1 MKFPY
6 LISALFA
13 ISGYLYGA
21 TPQGDSSFV
30 VDPELGEPFKVHYYN
45 AGEAGEYRAT
55 LIDYPWTHEN
65 KPKASVL
72 YIHGFNDYFFQKEMA
87 QKADS
92 AGYSFYAIDLH
103 KYGRS
108 YREGERLGEVYDM
121 GEYIPELDSA
131 LAKISARDGAP
142 LVLLGHSTGGLIAS
156 VYASRRENGKN
167 LAAIVLNSPF
177 MEMNVNFLLKLA
189 IPLAS
194 KIGSIFPSINI
205 PRPSNTCYSESLH
218 KDYRGQWD
226 YKFQLKTLGS
236 IPVNLGWLTAIH
248 EGHVLVQKGMDL
260 TPPILVMRSSCSI
273 HSDEWVDEYTRCDGV
288 LDVEDI
294 ERYGKTLGR
303 NVRMEVIE
311 DGLHDLYLSKDSV
324 RNNAYR
330 VTFQFLDSIFS
341 NADAVR

>member
-1 MKFPY
+1 MRFWH
-6 LISALFA
+6 LVSALFA
-13 ISGYLYGA
+13 MCGCLHGE
-21 TPQGDSSFV
+21 TLQGDSSFV
-30 VDPELGEPFKVHYYN
+30 ADPELGDPFKVHYYN

-55 LIDYPWTHEN
+55 LIDYPWNHEN

-72 YIHGFNDYFFQKEMA
+72 YIHGFNDYFFQKELA

-121 GEYIPELDSA
+121 GEYIPEIDSA

-142 LVLLGHSTGGLIAS
+142 LVLLGHSTGGLVAS
-156 VYASRRENGKN
+156 VYADRRENGKH

-177 MEMNVNFLLKLA
+177 MDMNVNFLVKLA

-194 KIGSIFPSINI
+194 KIGSIFPSVNI
-205 PRPSNTCYSESLH
+205 PRPSNTCYSESIH

-226 YKFQLKTLGS
+226 YKLQLKTLES

-248 EGHVLVQKGMDL
+248 EGHALVQKGLDL
-260 TPPILVMRSSCSI
+260 VPPILVMRSGCSV
-273 HSDEWVDEYTRCDGV
+273 HSDEWVDEYSRCDGV
-288 LDVEDI
+288 LNVDDI
-294 ERYGKTLGR
+294 ERYGKTLGKD
-303 NVRMEVIE
+303 VQMEVIE
-311 DGLHDLYLSKDSV
+311 GGLHDLYLSQESA
-324 RNNAYR
+324 RNNAYQ
-330 VTFQFLDSIFS
+330 VTFRFLDKVIVKTD
-341 NADAVR
+341 NP